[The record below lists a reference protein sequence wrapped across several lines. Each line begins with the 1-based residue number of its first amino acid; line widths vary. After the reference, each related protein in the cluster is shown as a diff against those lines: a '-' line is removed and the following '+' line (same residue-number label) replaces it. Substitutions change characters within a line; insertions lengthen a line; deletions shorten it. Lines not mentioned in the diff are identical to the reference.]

1 MKKGQGMQF
10 NWIFVVVA
18 GGVILAVLAAF
29 TFRYIGLQNQRANVE
44 IAKTLEINFKL
55 LETTEF
61 SLPIDLGTVNKIEFN
76 CLGNDEYLL
85 INDNYKQDI
94 KNVVMFAPKTTRTK
108 QLAGWITSWEYPFL
122 VGKFL
127 YVSGFDNKYFFVG
140 NSELLNDVPSL
151 FNTEIISSYS
161 DADVKEES
169 KTKFIYFTKPYADL
183 KKIQEKYPK
192 ARVIY
197 INEEDKKVTFYEDSE
212 EKTEDYYGDAFFY
225 GAIFADNHESYKCGL
240 ERAVEKL
247 KTASKVYI
255 SKTNYVSNLDRRVEC
270 QYPSLKSSL
279 DSFAKG
285 NLNDETAENLD
296 NQNKRLYGEGC
307 PAVF

>member
-1 MKKGQGMQF
+1 MKKAQGMEF

-18 GGVILAVLAAF
+18 GGVILSVLAAF
-29 TFRYIGLQNQRANVE
+29 AFRYIDLQNKRANVE
-44 IAKTLEINFKL
+44 VAKTLEINFKL

-61 SLPIDLGTVNKIEFN
+61 SLPIGLGTVNKIEFN
-76 CLGNDEYLL
+76 CFENDEFLL

-94 KNVVMFAPKTTRTK
+94 KNVVMFAPKTTRTN
-108 QLAGWITSWEYPFL
+108 QLIGWINSWEYPFL

-127 YVSGFDNKYFFVG
+127 YVSGFDNKYFFIG
-140 NSELLNDVPSL
+140 DSELLDDVPIL
-151 FNTEIISSYS
+151 FNTEKINSYS
-161 DADVKEES
+161 NASVKEES
-169 KTKFIYFTKPYADL
+169 KTKFIYFSNPFSELSNL
-183 KKIQEKYPK
+183 KKKYPK

-197 INEEDKKVTFYEDSE
+197 INEEEKRVTFYEDSE
-212 EKTEDYYGDAFFY
+212 EKIEDYYGDAFFY

-247 KTASKVYI
+247 KAVSKIYI
-255 SKTNYVSNLDRRVEC
+255 LKTNYISNLDRRAEC
-270 QYPSLKSSL
+270 QYSSLKISL
-279 DSFAKG
+279 DSFVNK